1 MIMKNKD
8 LLELLEIAESSLVFI
23 PGFEEYSHK
32 YSKIYS
38 LKDSAVKKFGKDVKS
53 FKETLSEYKPKNYK
67 ESIKKNICSIC
78 TYNLEHYN
86 KADILD
92 YIECLIAILQVDFEC
107 PGFLQNF
114 PEFKDQFIAIKKDK
128 VYLIEQEYKNFYDNI
143 IKTFNRY
150 SKKSDFSYVKKLF
163 EIPEKEDRLR
173 FDDYISVNFS
183 KFWKSD
189 NEEIKTY
196 LKLYYI
202 SSDTLLPK
210 DYAFLVKSSSFD
222 KKIISNIKLNEEDLR
237 WVDIYFKFQDR
248 IVKHIHDNIEYK
260 TPDYMKMIN
269 LTLT

>member
-1 MIMKNKD
+1 MKIGNID
-8 LLELLEIAESSLVFI
+8 LLEFLEITENSFVFLDK
-23 PGFEEYSHK
+23 YSHK

-38 LKDSAVKKFGKDVKS
+38 LKESAVKKFGKDVKS
-53 FKETLSEYKPKNYK
+53 FKETLSKYKPKNYK
-67 ESIKKNICSIC
+67 ESIKKNICSTC
-78 TYNLEHYN
+78 AYDLEYFN
-86 KADILD
+86 RDFDILD

-143 IKTFNRY
+143 IKNFNRY

-163 EIPEKEDRLR
+163 EIPEKEDKLRL
-173 FDDYISVNFS
+173 DDYISVNFS

-202 SSDTLLPK
+202 SSDILLPK

-222 KKIISNIKLNEEDLR
+222 KKIISSIKLNEDDLR